1 MKRRRKGFTLIELLV
16 VVGIIALLVSIL
28 MPALG
33 RAKEL
38 ANQVKCGTQLSG
50 LGKAIALYMS
60 DNRDL
65 YPRVFNTSATMPVAF
80 DQTKARFGLQA
91 YNNQSTSDSPPRW
104 VQNWNQASG
113 PYAGFW
119 NTTPTSGGCLYL
131 LVKTADVNPEMFLC
145 PSEKGAEPM
154 DLLDAISLNSTVA
167 NFDDLQDFRSGCNL
181 SYSYQEPFVNLP
193 NASTQ
198 SGCAVMADKSN
209 AYDDSEIV
217 TVLNRYRFGINID
230 CCPSSPTYPRTGDNG
245 NAGVLD
251 ANRKPIFNPD
261 WTDKNP
267 TVTGKMFGNSRNH
280 RTELQNVLFADS
292 HVLKTQSPTV
302 GLNDDNIYTYWPT
315 TAAPTTTGNGN
326 LRIGLWGSTT
336 SFFQLNLQKQ
346 DSFLGN

>member
-1 MKRRRKGFTLIELLV
+1 MKRRKGFTLIELLV

-50 LGKAIALYMS
+50 LGKAFALYMS

-65 YPRVFNTSATMPVAF
+65 YPRIFNPSATLPAPGF
-80 DQTKARFGLQA
+80 QQALARFGTA
-91 YNNQSTSDSPPRW
+91 KYNNQSESNAFPRW
-104 VQNWNQASG
+104 TQNWTPASG
-113 PYAGFW
+113 LW
-119 NTTPTSGGCLYL
+119 NSLEPTVGGCLYL

-154 DLLDAISLNSTVA
+154 DLLDAIALNPLIA

-198 SGCAVMADKSN
+198 SGCAIMADKSN
-209 AYDDSEIV
+209 AYDDSEVPTPTI
-217 TVLNRYRFGINID
+217 RYRFGINTD
-230 CCPSSPTYPRTGDNG
+230 CIPSSPGYPRTGDNAD
-245 NAGVLD
+245 AGFLDPTTRKTNFQPEWTD
-251 ANRKPIFNPD
+251 ANPN
-261 WTDKNP
+261 
-267 TVTGKMFGNSRNH
+267 VTGKMFGNSRNH
-280 RTELQNVLFADS
+280 RTQLQNVLFADS
-292 HVLKTQSPTV
+292 HVEKSQSPTV
-302 GLNDDNIYTYWPT
+302 GLNEDNIYTYWLNSS
-315 TAAPTTTGNGN
+315 APTSTGTASGN
-326 LRIGLWGSTT
+326 LRIGLWGTT
-336 SFFQLNLQKQ
+336 QSFFTLNLNKA